1 MEEAEPEPPSEE
13 EVAEEKKIDEDNA
26 WIVKTLEDHDTRE
39 DLEQRVIQHI
49 MQDPI
54 IFRSLRNTLRIAE
67 GNRLR
72 HRKSLK
78 KEFYDMEKVWS
89 TADLMKETENA
100 LVHSDMR
107 HRIYQLYCEL
117 RVKSS
122 IFSTI
127 SHTCVLLRLLNR
139 TKFQDF
145 HRRRGIQLPQVCA
158 TGNPMKDIKW
168 SARLRKNYCQISQ

>member
-117 RVKSS
+117 RAAQSNKVPRFSS
-122 IFSTI
+122 ASRDPTPT
-127 SHTCVLLRLLNR
+127 SLCYWESDERYKMECSLEKELLSDLTVN
-139 TKFQDF
+139 
-145 HRRRGIQLPQVCA
+145 
-158 TGNPMKDIKW
+158 
-168 SARLRKNYCQISQ
+168 RLRS